1 MRRIRYGIALSA
13 ACAALVLSGCGGGGG
28 ESSSAGAPSREF
40 VRSQDAPQ
48 AAPQD
53 ADAQDGGVQE
63 DAGRRQE
70 GQAGAAGDVKVTR
83 QDRQVIY
90 TGNMTV
96 RAKQVSTAV
105 QQAKQI
111 VTAAGGYLS
120 QEQTSS
126 ASETEDS
133 ATLEFKVP
141 PAKYAEVVGRF
152 GKELGKQLSMHQGT
166 EDVTLKVA
174 DVESRLK
181 SASESLESLRTLLK
195 KADTIGQVL
204 QVEREIA
211 TREADLES
219 LQAQQK
225 ELAAQV
231 SMATLSLQLV
241 GPVAEVV
248 DPAEEPAGFLG
259 GLQSGWD
266 ALVSFT
272 KVALT
277 VIGALLPWLLF
288 SSPLIALLV
297 WRIRRDR
304 ARRPAPPAGP
314 ASSSY
319 AGRPTG
325 PAPAGSTPGGST
337 PTASTPTASTPT
349 GPAPANPGPGETGS
363 GQEAVEA

>member
-13 ACAALVLSGCGGGGG
+13 ACAALALSGCGGGGG
-28 ESSSAGAPSREF
+28 LVQSDSGSQAAGAPSREYAAQ
-40 VRSQDAPQ
+40 R
-48 AAPQD
+48 APQD
-53 ADAQDGGVQE
+53 AAAQDGDVREQAARPQ
-63 DAGRRQE
+63 AGR
-70 GQAGAAGDVKVTR
+70 AGVAADVKVTR

-96 RAKQVSTAV
+96 RAKQVSTAA

-126 ASETEDS
+126 ASDTEDS
-133 ATLEFKVP
+133 ATLEFKIP

-152 GKELGKQLSMHQGT
+152 GKELGKQLSMRQGT

-181 SASESLESLRTLLK
+181 SAQESLESLRTLLK

-204 QVEREIA
+204 QVEREIS

-241 GPVAEVV
+241 GPAAEVV
-248 DPAEEPAGFLG
+248 DPVEEPAGFLG
-259 GLQSGWD
+259 GLKSGWN

-272 KVALT
+272 KIALT

-288 SSPLIALLV
+288 ASPLIALVV
-297 WRIRRDR
+297 WRVRRDR
-304 ARRPAPPAGP
+304 ARRPAPPSGP
-314 ASSSY
+314 APAQH
-319 AGRPTG
+319 AGRPTEPG
-325 PAPAGSTPGGST
+325 PSEPSPEE
-337 PTASTPTASTPT
+337 
-349 GPAPANPGPGETGS
+349 PGPGK
-363 GQEAVEA
+363 EAVEA

>member
-13 ACAALVLSGCGGGGG
+13 ACAALALSGCGGGAG

-48 AAPQD
+48 NAE
-53 ADAQDGGVQE
+53 AQDDGVQE
-63 DAGRRQE
+63 QAGRRQE
-70 GQAGAAGDVKVTR
+70 GRAGAAADVKVTR

-231 SMATLSLQLV
+231 SMATLSLQLI

-259 GLQSGWD
+259 GLKSGWN

-288 SSPLIALLV
+288 SSPLIALVV
-297 WRIRRDR
+297 WRIRRAR
-304 ARRPAPPAGP
+304 ARRPAPPSGP
-314 ASSSY
+314 APAQH
-319 AGRPTG
+319 AGRPTEPG
-325 PAPAGSTPGGST
+325 PSEPSPEE
-337 PTASTPTASTPT
+337 
-349 GPAPANPGPGETGS
+349 PGPGKD
-363 GQEAVEA
+363 AVEA